1 VVLRS
6 RPSVWSFVRRLPSF
20 CVVLRPS
27 APVLLCGPSSVGSS
41 SVRVATVKPMADIDP
56 DTAEKTARQLLDTR
70 ITAVRELAARRADL
84 THARDNVTTAER
96 ADTAA
101 WANAEKAG
109 WTETELRQVGFP
121 APGRRPPGR
130 PRKPTDT

>member
-1 VVLRS
+1 
-6 RPSVWSFVRRLPSF
+6 
-20 CVVLRPS
+20 
-27 APVLLCGPSSVGSS
+27 
-41 SVRVATVKPMADIDP
+41 MADIDP
-56 DTAEKTARQLLDTR
+56 DTAGETARQLLDTR

>member
-1 VVLRS
+1 
-6 RPSVWSFVRRLPSF
+6 
-20 CVVLRPS
+20 
-27 APVLLCGPSSVGSS
+27 
-41 SVRVATVKPMADIDP
+41 MADIDP
-56 DTAEKTARQLLDTR
+56 DTDTAEKTARQLLDTR

-121 APGRRPPGR
+121 APGRRPPAR

>member
-1 VVLRS
+1 
-6 RPSVWSFVRRLPSF
+6 
-20 CVVLRPS
+20 
-27 APVLLCGPSSVGSS
+27 
-41 SVRVATVKPMADIDP
+41 MADIDP
-56 DTAEKTARQLLDTR
+56 DTTEKTARQLLDTR

-101 WANAEKAG
+101 WAAAEKAG
-109 WTETELRQVGFP
+109 WTETELRQVGFT
-121 APGRRPPGR
+121 APGRRPPAR

>member
-1 VVLRS
+1 
-6 RPSVWSFVRRLPSF
+6 
-20 CVVLRPS
+20 
-27 APVLLCGPSSVGSS
+27 
-41 SVRVATVKPMADIDP
+41 MADIDP

-84 THARDNVTTAER
+84 THARDAVTAAER

-109 WTETELRQVGFP
+109 WTEADLRQVGFT
-121 APGRRPPGR
+121 APSRRPPGR
-130 PRKPTDT
+130 PRTRPTTPDTASDTAPA